1 MNENTKSYTDLAVE
15 VNKEFN
21 NGLLNSEKIK
31 KKLKKLKSKD
41 ANFKDVY
48 EVSDEVS
55 DKMKKAFKEKIT
67 KDILPDGKMQKD
79 IADSVIKAN
88 LKDGHKIISG
98 YAADTQGLINKK
110 QGINIKGIQAE
121 FNEERCDNLINK
133 LCDYDDYD
141 KGKWLLDEPIKN
153 FCDSSVD
160 DAIKANADFLSKS
173 GFKETIT
180 RSTNGGCC
188 EWCEEVS
195 GTFEYEYV
203 KEWVRRDPKHNV
215 FSRHRYCN
223 CIISHNTEKG
233 RKAVNNQWNEER
245 HERQKRK
252 EFSTPKN
259 YKKFYEGE
267 QVNKYFEKESKMLWT
282 KENNEAREAFTEY
295 TQSGYININSALRN
309 RKEFMNSNI
318 PFYAKEKTFQNIKHM
333 KNFIDKQEL
342 KEDIIVYRSV
352 DKSVIENQ
360 IGSLTDSKGKIF
372 IEQAFS
378 STSALQE
385 RAKGF
390 YAENKSICIEYHIP
404 KGRGRGAYINSA
416 SEFEDMEYEFLL
428 NTETKAK
435 IIGFKKENDMD
446 VVIMEALDYE
456 LD

>member
-1 MNENTKSYTDLAVE
+1 MEKDIVPELLETLKKDFNDTVANNKIIADKS
-15 VNKEFN
+15 
-21 NGLLNSEKIK
+21 
-31 KKLKKLKSKD
+31 KKLLDGKV
-41 ANFKDVY
+41 NFNDVY
-48 EVSDEVS
+48 DVSHEVGNTL
-55 DKMKKAFKEKIT
+55 KNAFKNNIK
-67 KDILPDGKMQKD
+67 KDILPNGKMYYN
-79 IADSVIKAN
+79 IANRTVKPK
-88 LKDGHKIISG
+88 LKEAHEMISSYG
-98 YAADTQGLINKK
+98 ADVQGSINKNK
-110 QGINIKGIQAE
+110 GINVKGVKAK
-121 FNEERCDNLINK
+121 FNEEKVDNLVNK
-133 LCDYDDYD
+133 LCEYDDYD
-141 KGKWLLDEPIKN
+141 DAKWLLDENVKN
-153 FCDSSVD
+153 YCNQSVD
-160 DAIKANADFLSKS
+160 ETIRANADFLSES
-173 GFKETIT
+173 GFKETIS

-195 GTFEYEYV
+195 GVFDYDYV
-203 KEWVRRDPKHNV
+203 KQWVIENPDHNV

-223 CIISHNTEKG
+223 CIIGHNTEKG
-233 RKAVNNQWNEER
+233 RKVVNNQWNEEK

-360 IGSLTDSKGKIF
+360 IGLLTNSKGKTF
-372 IEQAFS
+372 VEEGFS
-378 STSALQE
+378 STSTLQE
-385 RAKGF
+385 CVKGF
-390 YAENKSICIEYHIP
+390 YAKDKSICIEYHIP
-404 KGRGRGAYINSA
+404 NGKGRGAYINSV
-416 SEFEDMEYEFLL
+416 SEFRDKEYEFLL

-456 LD
+456 ID